1 MKQLIFIVVLSCCCL
16 QLFSQKN
23 KSKSGSSLHETKIPM
38 TAARWDFP
46 SESAEFI
53 DHKNVPAMKILRGDK
68 VVLKDLQFS
77 DGTIEFDIELQ
88 EEPFAGIYFRMA
100 DNNES
105 EYFYLRVAR
114 AGNKVAMDAAQY
126 AAFVKGVLLWD
137 LMDHYQGPADFRK
150 NDWNHIKMVISGRQ
164 MIVYVNEMAR
174 PTLEIPRLEGSTNKG
189 LLAFNGR
196 CVIANL
202 TVKPGQVEGLPAREG
217 FDPTYHDPRYIRSWQ
232 VTEPLPLPRGRE
244 LYEADFPRLAVKWQ
258 EVVAERRGLMNM
270 TRMFGASES
279 RRYVW
284 LRAKLTSTTEQI
296 RKISLG
302 FSDEVW
308 VYVNKQMIFVDKN
321 IYTSPQMRKIPDGR
335 ISIENAQSDIRLK
348 AGENELLIGV
358 ANDFFGWG
366 LIARLDK
373 MDGIDISTDFPPPV
387 EQPKDLNRYTGT
399 YASGDSKLVFTAVN
413 DVLMGQAAG
422 QPSVALEYFDKDK
435 FRLEQAGVVLEFYP
449 EEKKLIL
456 KEGNSVQTFIKE

>member
-1 MKQLIFIVVLSCCCL
+1 MKKLIFIVILSCSCL
-16 QLFSQKN
+16 QLFGQKN
-23 KSKSGSSLHETKIPM
+23 KSKGGTSLPETKIPM

-46 SESAEFI
+46 SGGAEFI
-53 DHKNVPAMKILRGDK
+53 NHKNVPAMKILRGDK
-68 VVLKDLQFS
+68 VTLKDLQFS
-77 DGTIEFDIELQ
+77 DGTIEFDIEMS
-88 EEPFAGIYFRMA
+88 EEPFAGVYFRIA

-137 LMDHYQGPADFRK
+137 LLDYYQGPANFTK
-150 NDWNHIKMVISGRQ
+150 NDWTHVKMVISGRQ
-164 MIVYVNEMAR
+164 MLVYVNDMAR
-174 PTLEIPRLEGSTNKG
+174 PTLEIPRLEGSTNQG
-189 LLAFNGR
+189 LMAFSGR
-196 CVIANL
+196 CIIANL
-202 TVKPGQVEGLPAREG
+202 VVKPGQVDGLPSREG
-217 FDPTYHDPRYIRSWQ
+217 FDPTHHDPRYVRSWQ
-232 VTEPLPLPRGRE
+232 ISEPQPLPRGRE
-244 LYEADFPRLAVKWQ
+244 LYEADFPRLSAKWQ
-258 EVVAERRGLMNM
+258 EIIVERRGLMNM

-284 LRAKLTSTTEQI
+284 LRAKLTCETEQT
-296 RKISLG
+296 RKVSLG

-308 VYVNKQMIFVDKN
+308 VYVNRQMVFVDKN
-321 IYTSPQMRKIPDGR
+321 IYTSPQMRKTPDGR
-335 ISIENAQSDIRLK
+335 ISIENAQFDLRLK

-373 MDGIDISTDFPPPV
+373 MDGIAISTDFPPPV

-399 YASGDSKLVFTAVN
+399 YSSGDGKLVFTAVN
-413 DVLMGQAAG
+413 DVLMGQSAG

-435 FRLEQAGVVLEFYP
+435 FRLEQAGVVVEFYP

-456 KEGNSVQTFIKE
+456 KEGNSVMTFIKE